1 VTDRSKNKEDS
12 AKIKKRIEEIEKLL
26 DSTHII
32 TEKYINPSNN
42 NSSDKVEIYR

>member
-1 VTDRSKNKEDS
+1 VTDKLKRLEEESK
-12 AKIKKRIEEIEKLL
+12 IRKKLEEIEKLL

-32 TEKYINPSNN
+32 TDRYINPSNH